1 MMLGYRNPISKKILW
16 WVSLI
21 GMFVLLITLR
31 DVVQHS
37 LQRQR
42 WQEAWRR
49 EIAISRA
56 RAQVAERQIQ
66 MGASDYA
73 GLQWSDEVVGTGRMV
88 LTGDRVTVHYKG
100 TLADGTKIDSSYD
113 RKEPFTF
120 TMGKHEVIP
129 GWEKGILGMR
139 VGGQRTL
146 TISPLLAY
154 GESGVP
160 GSVPPNAT
168 LKFVVKVLK
177 VEADSLSKAM
187 PK

>member
-1 MMLGYRNPISKKILW
+1 MMLGYRNPIGKKILW
-16 WVSLI
+16 WASLI
-21 GMFVLLITLR
+21 GMFVLLLALR
-31 DVVQHS
+31 DMVQHS

-42 WQEAWRR
+42 WQEASRR
-49 EIAISRA
+49 EIAVSRA
-56 RAQVAERQIQ
+56 RAQVAERQ
-66 MGASDYA
+66 MRANDYD
-73 GLQWSDEVVGTGRMV
+73 GIQWSDEVVGTGRMV
-88 LTGDRVTVHYKG
+88 LTGNRVTVHYKG

-139 VGGQRTL
+139 VGGRRTL

-160 GSVPPNAT
+160 GSVPPNTT